1 MENRQPDNHDF
12 ELLDSYLNRL
22 HAGGQAERDELLRQ
36 RPELESALRCIEALE
51 NLAPGPEVAND
62 PHATIVPGEW
72 PGAKGSG
79 VFPRDFGRYE
89 LLSEIGRGGMGVVYK
104 ARQKE
109 LERTVALK
117 MILASHLASPDQVKR
132 FQSEARAAARLRH
145 SNIVHIHEVGQ
156 LNGQDFFS
164 MEYIEGESL
173 AERIARGPIEQE
185 AALRIVAAVARAVE
199 YLHHQGVVHR
209 DLKPS
214 NVLLDEKDAPY
225 LTDFGLAKALFGG
238 NDLTATGVIAGTP
251 SYMAPEQAAGHRG
264 QVGPAADVYS
274 LGAIL
279 YELLTGRP
287 PFQAE
292 TPVDTLLEVLSGDP
306 VLPRKLNPKI
316 PRPLEWI
323 CLKCLQKS
331 PGDRYASAEA
341 LAEDLERFLRG
352 DPLEARSPSLAQKF
366 WSWTRRQPALAVRLT
381 GLSVFF
387 AAEWINYGF
396 GLVEPSIHY
405 RISWLLILWILV
417 SIGCKKILERG
428 RWVFAS
434 RYVWGLSD
442 SVLLLLILLVADGL
456 MSPTVIG
463 YPLLIVGSAL
473 WFQVRF
479 VWFMTGLSLI
489 SYGILLLDF
498 YRWRPELQT
507 GRYRGIDRPV
517 IYAVGLIILAAVVA
531 YLVQR
536 VRTLSSFYGQKLP

>member
-1 MENRQPDNHDF
+1 
-12 ELLDSYLNRL
+12 
-22 HAGGQAERDELLRQ
+22 
-36 RPELESALRCIEALE
+36 
-51 NLAPGPEVAND
+51 LAPGPEEERSKPTA
-62 PHATIVPGEW
+62 IFPGFF
-72 PGAKGSG
+72 PGTKESSSLIG

-132 FQSEARAAARLRH
+132 FQSEARSAARLRH
-145 SNIVHIHEVGQ
+145 SNIVQIHEVGQ
-156 LNGQDFFS
+156 LHGQDFFS

-173 AERIARGPIEQE
+173 AERIARGPIDQQ

-199 YLHHQGVVHR
+199 YLHRQGVVHR

-214 NVLLDEKDAPY
+214 NVLLDEEDTPY

-238 NDLTATGVIAGTP
+238 SDLTATGVIAGTP
-251 SYMAPEQAAGHRG
+251 SYMAPEQAAGHRE

-287 PFQAE
+287 PFQAD

-316 PRPLEWI
+316 PRALELI

-341 LAEDLERFLRG
+341 LADDLERFLRG
-352 DPLEARSPSLAQKF
+352 EPLEARPPSLTQKF
-366 WSWTRRQPALAVRLT
+366 WAWTRRQPALAVRLT
-381 GLSVFF
+381 ALSVFL

-396 GLVEPSIHY
+396 GLVVPSIHY
-405 RISWLLILWILV
+405 RISGLLLLWILV
-417 SIGCKKILERG
+417 SIGCKKILDWGHGLFPAR
-428 RWVFAS
+428 VL
-434 RYVWGLSD
+434 WGLSD
-442 SVLLLLILLVADGL
+442 SVLLLLILLVADGI

-463 YPLLIVGSAL
+463 LPLLIVGSGL
-473 WFQVRF
+473 WFSVRF
-479 VWFMTGLSLI
+479 VWFMAGLSLI

-498 YRWRPELQT
+498 YYWRPFLQT
-507 GRYRGIDRPV
+507 PRYRGIDRPV
-517 IYAVGLIILAAVVA
+517 IFAVGLIVLAAVVA

-536 VRTLSSFYGQKLP
+536 VRTLSGFYGQKLP